1 MPTLDELMQEYEAE
15 RLAEIAK
22 DETLE
27 AIARREVKRKAEV
40 EREIRQG
47 YALIFFD
54 GRLETDGIWC
64 CKPPARSDWIS
75 ILIIARGSLWTG
87 S

>member
-22 DETLE
+22 DETPE
-27 AIARREVKRKAEV
+27 AIARREAKRKAEV

-47 YALIFFD
+47 LSTLW
-54 GRLETDGIWC
+54 R
-64 CKPPARSDWIS
+64 KSARF
-75 ILIIARGSLWTG
+75 
-87 S
+87 